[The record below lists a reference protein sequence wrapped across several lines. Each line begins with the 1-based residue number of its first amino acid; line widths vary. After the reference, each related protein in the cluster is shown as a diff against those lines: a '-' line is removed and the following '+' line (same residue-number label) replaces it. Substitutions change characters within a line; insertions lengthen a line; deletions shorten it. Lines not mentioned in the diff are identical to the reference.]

1 MNLFDLKDKIAVIT
15 GASRGLG
22 RAMAVGMAQAGATI
36 IAIGRD
42 KDALEDTVHEIS
54 EINGIARVCQ
64 VDVCDDQG
72 VRQMV
77 DEVIGIFGR
86 IDILVNNAGISAM
99 SKTTEISKAEW
110 NRVIETNLNSVFN
123 LSKTVGKRMIDSK
136 QGNIINIAS
145 VLGKM
150 ASNRSLHY
158 CASKAAIIQMT
169 RALALE
175 WAPYNIRVNCIAP
188 GFFKTEMTK
197 VQQQDERHRTFLMR
211 KIPFR
216 RFGRPEEIIGSVL
229 FLASDASTYVTGSTL
244 FVDGGYSIW

>member
-1 MNLFDLKDKIAVIT
+1 MNLFNLKDKNVLIT

-22 RAMAVGMAQAGATI
+22 RAMAVGMAQAGAKI
-36 IAIGRD
+36 IALGRD
-42 KDALEDTVHEIS
+42 KDALAETFREIS
-54 EINGIARVCQ
+54 DLNGIAIVYQ
-64 VDVCDDQG
+64 VDICDDDQ
-72 VRQMV
+72 VREMV
-77 DEVIGIFGR
+77 DEVMGSTGR
-86 IDILVNNAGISAM
+86 VDILVNNAGISAM
-99 SKTTEISKAEW
+99 NRTTEISKSEW
-110 NRVIETNLNSVFN
+110 HRIIDTNLNSVFN
-123 LSKTVGKRMIDSK
+123 LSQIVGKIMIDNGG
-136 QGNIINIAS
+136 GNIINIAS

-158 CASKAAIIQMT
+158 CASKTTIIHMT

-188 GFFKTEMTK
+188 GFFETEMTK
-197 VQQQDERHRTFLMR
+197 VQQEDERHRSFLMH

-216 RFGRPEEIIGSVL
+216 RFGRPEEIIGSAL